1 MNTRYLLALL
11 AITAARG
18 APQVKTV
25 LPNAK
30 PIPRM
35 QAVPTPYDQVSF
47 QRDEKEIARFH
58 FGSGLNRPFVFPVIG
73 PSGHMLTRM
82 GHPGDPDTHSHHN
95 SIWIAYGKVNGIDL
109 WGDRPGSAHG
119 RIIHQRIV
127 DLDDSDNRAG
137 IITQANWK
145 SEAGEVLLHET
156 RETWVYAL
164 PKDEWLLIID
174 LQLDPAVDTVT
185 FDRAGFG
192 PMSVRVAK
200 SIAVHF
206 GGGRLRNSEG
216 GEGER
221 EIFRKP
227 TP

>member
-18 APQVKTV
+18 APQVQTV

-35 QAVPTPYDQVSF
+35 QAVPMMYDQVSF
-47 QRDEKEIARFH
+47 QPDEKEIARFH

-95 SIWIAYGKVNGIDL
+95 SIWIAYGKVNGIDF

-127 DLDDSDNRAG
+127 DLDDSDSRAG

-145 SEAGEVLLHET
+145 SGRKEVGGAEPSASCLPARFVSAPGSHPDLST
-156 RETWVYAL
+156 AIFLARAL
-164 PKDEWLLIID
+164 P
-174 LQLDPAVDTVT
+174 VRS
-185 FDRAGFG
+185 RASS
-192 PMSVRVAK
+192 PSAALPI
-200 SIAVHF
+200 SCS
-206 GGGRLRNSEG
+206 NC
-216 GEGER
+216 
-221 EIFRKP
+221 
-227 TP
+227 T